1 MRNFPVDLG
10 AGLRKALAK
19 LTGAAI
25 IDENAVREFTK
36 ELQRILISNDVNVKL
51 VFELSKRIEEK
62 ALKEK
67 PLPGVSPKEHAV
79 RVVYEELSKMMGE
92 RHEPKLGKQKI
103 LMLGLFGSGKTT
115 STVKV
120 AKFYQTRGLK
130 SGVICCDT
138 FRPAAYEQLQQLAE
152 RSGVPFYG
160 EKGEK
165 SVERIIRN
173 GLVKLQENDVIILDS
188 SGRSAFDLDLQRE
201 LKLISQHF
209 EPNERYLVISADIGQ
224 VAGKQA
230 AEFNASVPLTGV
242 FITKMDG
249 SGKGGGALSAVA
261 ATGAKVAFI
270 GVGEK
275 TQDLEVFDSKKY
287 VGRLLG
293 FPDLE
298 TLISKMETIAKEENI
313 KPEQLLEEKFTIKAF
328 YEQLRATKKMGPLK
342 SVFGM
347 LGMADLPK
355 EMVEQSEEKLK
366 KYEVII
372 NSMTPAERDDASL
385 LKKSRSRQERIA
397 KGAGV
402 KVEDVRRLL
411 TEFEKME
418 KMMVMFK
425 KNRGFRKQ
433 MEKMMKGGFKMP
445 GGG

>member
-1 MRNFPVDLG
+1 MNMDLG

-25 IDENAVREFTK
+25 IDERAVKEFVK

-62 ALKEK
+62 ALREK
-67 PLPGVSPKEHAV
+67 PLPGVLPKEHVV
-79 RVVYEELSKMMGE
+79 RVVYDELTGMMGE
-92 RHEPKLGKQKI
+92 RHEPKLGKQRI

-138 FRPAAYEQLQQLAE
+138 FRPAAYEQLQQLSE
-152 RSGVPFYG
+152 RNGVPFYG
-160 EKGEK
+160 EKDEPDAGK
-165 SVERIIRN
+165 IIRN
-173 GLVKLQENDVIILDS
+173 GLEKLKENDVIILDS
-188 SGRSAFDLDLQRE
+188 SGRSAFDADLQRE
-201 LKLISQHF
+201 LRMISQHF

-230 AEFNASVPLTGV
+230 AEFNASVALTGV
-242 FITKMDG
+242 MITKMDG

-270 GVGEK
+270 GLGEK
-275 TQDLEVFDSKKY
+275 VQDLEVFDSKKY

-298 TLISKMETIAKEENI
+298 TLITKMETIAKEENLR
-313 KPEQLLEEKFTIKAF
+313 PEQMLEEKFTIKSF

-347 LGMADLPK
+347 LGVADLPK
-355 EMVEQSEEKLK
+355 DVVEQSEEKLK
-366 KYEVII
+366 RYEVII

-397 KGAGV
+397 RGAGV
-402 KVEDVRRLL
+402 KPEDVRHLL
-411 TEFEKME
+411 TEFEKVE
-418 KMMVMFK
+418 KMMTMFK

-433 MEKMMKGGFKMP
+433 MEKMMRGGFKMP
-445 GGG
+445 GAG